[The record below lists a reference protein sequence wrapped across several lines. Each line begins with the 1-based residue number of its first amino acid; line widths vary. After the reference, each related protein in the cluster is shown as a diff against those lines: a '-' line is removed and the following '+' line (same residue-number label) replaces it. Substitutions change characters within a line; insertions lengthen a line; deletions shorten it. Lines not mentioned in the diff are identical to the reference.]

1 MVQVLAYK
9 LVATSNNK
17 PVLYIA
23 KEYHIMGTITVEGC
37 IIIEIHKTVI
47 ATHRA

>member
-1 MVQVLAYK
+1 M
-9 LVATSNNK
+9 

-37 IIIEIHKTVI
+37 IIEIHFIKQ
-47 ATHRA
+47 